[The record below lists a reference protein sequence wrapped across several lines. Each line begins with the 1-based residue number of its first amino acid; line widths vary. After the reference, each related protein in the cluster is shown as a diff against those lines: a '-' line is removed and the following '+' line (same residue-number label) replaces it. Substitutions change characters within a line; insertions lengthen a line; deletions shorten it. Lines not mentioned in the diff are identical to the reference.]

1 MGHLP
6 VILLETRE
14 LCLPCS
20 VVFPLQAKVEP
31 PKMPAAIPPISHGT
45 HIPGPPPHP
54 SSVSAA
60 PNTYSSTCIRSK
72 DDPTRGSQDFKN
84 SSRSQRRS
92 ALLLRRL
99 WYTCSRQ
106 EDGKSPFPWHANLE
120 EQIIQDI
127 TFPSGSVQQNH
138 WDKEP
143 FNAIKTT

>member
-6 VILLETRE
+6 AILLETRE

-45 HIPGPPPHP
+45 HIPGPSPHH

-84 SSRSQRRS
+84 SSRSPRRP
-92 ALLLRRL
+92 ALLLRRHL
-99 WYTCSRQ
+99 LQARGWKIPVPLARQPRGANNSRHNISFRVRTTKPLGQ
-106 EDGKSPFPWHANLE
+106 R
-120 EQIIQDI
+120 
-127 TFPSGSVQQNH
+127 
-138 WDKEP
+138 
-143 FNAIKTT
+143 AI